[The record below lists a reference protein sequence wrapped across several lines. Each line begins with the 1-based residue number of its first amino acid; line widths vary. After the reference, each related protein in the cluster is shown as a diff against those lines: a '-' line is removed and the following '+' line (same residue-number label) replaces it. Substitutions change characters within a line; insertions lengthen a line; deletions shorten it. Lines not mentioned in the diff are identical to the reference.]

1 MKEASKSVV
10 RRLTDVRFATR
21 FFVGAGIDI
30 GAGSD
35 PVSLYAEQF
44 PLMTALRVWD
54 MPDGD
59 AQKLATIANESLDFV
74 HSSHCLEHMVDPMA
88 ALARWF
94 AVVKPGGHLVILIP
108 DEDLYEQGI
117 WPSNKNNDHKWTFA
131 IYKKRSWSPKSLN
144 VIEMVAKLPEA
155 AEVIKLEKLDA
166 SYRYNLPPLDQT
178 LTPVGECAIE
188 MVIRKRLPAEIG
200 AGGRLPRKGTLSRA
214 EIHALT
220 GLNLGPAP
228 APAPKQATKKAE
240 SDPRLAKA
248 VALHQARDFAAAEK
262 LYRAILA
269 DDPGS
274 FDALHLLG
282 VAHRQR
288 GDSAAAVDLIGKA
301 LALEPASGS
310 AYGNY
315 ANALRD
321 LGRLEEALQACAK
334 AAALQPQNA
343 EPLFQ
348 RGNLL
353 RDLQQPQE
361 ALAAYD
367 AALARDPRYAEA
379 LNGRASTLYAL
390 GRLGDALACYDA
402 ALQLRP
408 TYVEALSNQAVVLR
422 ALGRNAEALAAYDK
436 ALALRPD
443 FHEAAVNRGVA
454 LSALGRVEEA
464 LAGCEAVLA
473 AEPTHALALNGAGSA
488 LFALDRLEE
497 ARARYKAA
505 LAARPDFADAHNNL
519 GTIERAL
526 GNRDAAAACFTRA
539 IALRPAYAEAYYNRG
554 ILALDGLDTNA
565 AMRDFDA
572 GIAREPAHMAANR
585 AKAML
590 QLLLGDFA
598 QGWKQYE
605 TRWADPAI
613 VASIRSYGVP
623 RWTGTA
629 DIKGKRLLLYAEQG
643 FGDTIQFARY
653 ASLAAARGAHVI
665 LEVQPGLKR
674 LCEGMPGADQL
685 VARGE
690 KLPAF
695 DFECPLLSAPLA
707 FATDLASIPRVP
719 APFRV
724 DTAAAAAFARRLG
737 AGHKTRV
744 GFVASGSTTHKNDK
758 NRSIPMRDFA
768 AFAAPGRLLVC
779 LQKELRASDR
789 EALAA
794 LTDVPFF
801 GPELADFADTA
812 ALLSTLDAV
821 VTVDTSV
828 AHLAASLGKP
838 TFVLLPFNPDWRWLL
853 GRSDSPWYPSMRLFR
868 QPMIDAWMPALA
880 EAAAALNALNAQQQ
894 AVAI

>member
-59 AQKLATIANESLDFV
+59 AQKLATIADESLDFV

-94 AVVKPGGHLVILIP
+94 EVVKPGGHLVILIP

-144 VIEMVAKLPEA
+144 VIEMIAKLPDA
-155 AEVIKLEKLDA
+155 AELLKLEKLDA

-228 APAPKQATKKAE
+228 APAPKPAAKRTD

-269 DDPGS
+269 DDPAN

-288 GDSAAAVDLIGKA
+288 GDSAAAADFIGKA
-301 LALEPASGS
+301 LALAPENGS

-321 LGRLEEALQACAK
+321 LGRLEEALAACAK
-334 AAALQPQNA
+334 AAALQPQSA

-353 RDLQQPQE
+353 RDMQRPQK

-367 AALARDPRYAEA
+367 AALVRDPRYVEA
-379 LNGRASTLYAL
+379 LNGRASALHAL
-390 GRLGDALACYDA
+390 GRMADALACYDA

-408 TYVEALSNQAVVLR
+408 AYVEALSNQAVVLR
-422 ALGRNAEALAAYDK
+422 ALGRNQEALAAYDK

-443 FHEAAVNRGVA
+443 FHEAAINRSVA
-454 LSALGRVEEA
+454 LSALGRFEEA
-464 LAGCEAVLA
+464 LAGCERVLA
-473 AEPTHALALNGAGSA
+473 AQPTHALALNGAGSA
-488 LFALDRLEE
+488 LFSLDRLDE
-497 ARARYKAA
+497 ARRRYQAA
-505 LAARPDFADAHNNL
+505 LGARPDFADAHNNL

-526 GNRDAAAACFTRA
+526 GDRAAAAACFTRA
-539 IALRPAYAEAYYNRG
+539 IELRPAYAEAYYNRG
-554 ILALDGLDTNA
+554 ILALDLLDTDA

-572 GIAREPAHMAANR
+572 ALAREPTHMAANR

-598 QGWKQYE
+598 NGWKQYE

-613 VASIRSYGVP
+613 AASIRSYGVP
-623 RWTGTA
+623 RWTGRE
-629 DIKGKRLLLYAEQG
+629 DVKGKRLLLYAEQG

-653 ASLAAARGAHVI
+653 ATLAAARGAQVI
-665 LEVQPGLKR
+665 LEVQPALKR
-674 LCEGMPGADQL
+674 LYEGLPGVAQL
-685 VARGE
+685 LARGE
-690 KLPAF
+690 KLPAI

-707 FATDLASIPRVP
+707 FATDLAAIPRAP
-719 APFRV
+719 APVRV
-724 DTAAAAAFARRLG
+724 DAAAEAAFERRLG
-737 AGHKTRV
+737 KRGKTRV

-758 NRSIPMRDFA
+758 NRSIPMRDFSV
-768 AFAAPGRLLVC
+768 FAAPGRQLVC

-794 LTDVPFF
+794 ITDVPFL
-801 GPELADFADTA
+801 GEALADFADTA
-812 ALLSTLDAV
+812 ALVSTLDAI

-828 AHLAASLGKP
+828 AHLAASMGKP
-838 TFVLLPFNPDWRWLL
+838 TFVLLPYNPDWRWLL
-853 GRSDSPWYPSMRLFR
+853 GRSDSPWYPNMRLFR
-868 QPMIDAWMPALA
+868 QPKVDAWGPALA
-880 EAAAALNALNAQQQ
+880 EAAASLDELNAQQQ